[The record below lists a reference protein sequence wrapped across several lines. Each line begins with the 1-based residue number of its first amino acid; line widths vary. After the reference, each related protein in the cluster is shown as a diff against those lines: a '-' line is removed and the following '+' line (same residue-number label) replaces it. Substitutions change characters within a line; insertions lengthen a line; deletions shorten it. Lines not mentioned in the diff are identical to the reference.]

1 MLIIILLLP
10 KQIEAGN
17 KRYLFLVDTKTEGIS
32 ATKLDKLGWRA
43 SDTAEIAFDNVEIP
57 LENLMG
63 EEGKGFLILCSI
75 LL

>member
-1 MLIIILLLP
+1 L
-10 KQIEAGN
+10 
-17 KRYLFLVDTKTEGIS
+17 YLFLVDTKTEGIS

-63 EEGKGFLILCSI
+63 EEGKVSLYYAAFCFRAFDYGY
-75 LL
+75 